1 MKKIDI
7 DLKKIVLAKIE
18 TYDDDW
24 LLSIG
29 SSGTFDKTSI
39 LKEIEDETEVGKKV
53 VEIQRSYM
61 EDMASGKF
69 YQTINS
75 V

>member
-1 MKKIDI
+1 MKKIDT

-18 TYDDDW
+18 NCDDDW

-29 SSGTFDKTSI
+29 GSGTFDKDAL
-39 LKEIEDETEVGKKV
+39 LKEVENETDIGLKV
-53 VEIQRSYM
+53 VAIQREYM

-69 YQTINS
+69 YQLLNS
-75 V
+75 I

>member
-1 MKKIDI
+1 MKKIDK

-24 LLSIG
+24 FLSIG
-29 SSGTFDKTSI
+29 SSGTFDKNTL
-39 LKEIEDETEVGKKV
+39 LKEVEDETEVGLKV
-53 VEIQRSYM
+53 IEIQCDFM
-61 EDMASGKF
+61 EDVASGKF
-69 YQTINS
+69 YQVLNS